1 LYAVPFNPDK
11 LSIEGNAVPV
21 LEGVST
27 DVAYGFSQLDF
38 ARNGTL
44 LYRQGPLYGGL
55 WKIEWLDRIGNAT
68 PFLEAASF
76 FIPRLAPD
84 GSSRLAV
91 VETQGSM
98 SDIVVYDWEQKGSR
112 NKLTSGLRGN
122 SFPVWTPDGKYIFF
136 QSADGIFWARTD
148 GTGKDIFL
156 PSQVGQSPTSFTRDG
171 KLLVFFERNSA
182 GGALIKVVA
191 VQYDSGHPQA
201 AGEPKILLQTP
212 STTPHP
218 AFSPDGKWLAYAF
231 SEDGLYQVYVCDYQD
246 TNRRWQI
253 SIAGGHMP
261 VWSRPPRKELFYR
274 GDDSRIMVATYTVEG
289 DQFIPNPAIAFSD
302 RRVGNTGLTP
312 GFDVSPDGSRLAVL
326 IQPEDAQF
334 EKTRS
339 HMTLVLNFFDEVR
352 RRVATRTP

>member
-1 LYAVPFNPDK
+1 MRSLPPPPVGRNESFKKHAGISPHYLSTGHIVFVASGKLYAVPFNPDK

-98 SDIVVYDWEQKGSR
+98 SDIVVYDWEQEGIR
-112 NKLTSGLRGN
+112 DKLTSGLRRN
-122 SFPVWTPDGKYIFF
+122 SFPLWTPDGKYIFF

-148 GTGKDIFL
+148 GTGKTSSSRVRSVNPLLF
-156 PSQVGQSPTSFTRDG
+156 SPPMEIARV
-171 KLLVFFERNSA
+171 LRRNPA

-191 VQYDSGHPQA
+191 VRYDFGHPQQ
-201 AGEPKILLQTP
+201 E
-212 STTPHP
+212 S
-218 AFSPDGKWLAYAF
+218 
-231 SEDGLYQVYVCDYQD
+231 
-246 TNRRWQI
+246 RR
-253 SIAGGHMP
+253 S
-261 VWSRPPRKELFYR
+261 F
-274 GDDSRIMVATYTVEG
+274 
-289 DQFIPNPAIAFSD
+289 
-302 RRVGNTGLTP
+302 
-312 GFDVSPDGSRLAVL
+312 
-326 IQPEDAQF
+326 
-334 EKTRS
+334 
-339 HMTLVLNFFDEVR
+339 
-352 RRVATRTP
+352 